1 MLVRSRAVGVCVDG
15 RYQAHMS
22 INLQRIEKMLKCAD
36 EMQRT
41 GKESRIHY
49 SPTKSLVPPTILV
62 RVRCRVR
69 VHGSGLGLRFWNLVG
84 GTRDLVG
91 E

>member
-1 MLVRSRAVGVCVDG
+1 MNR
-15 RYQAHMS
+15 
-22 INLQRIEKMLKCAD
+22 KP
-36 EMQRT
+36 
-41 GKESRIHY
+41 Y

-69 VHGSGLGLRFWNLVG
+69 VRGSGLGLGFWNLVG
-84 GTRDLVG
+84 GTRDLVR

>member
-1 MLVRSRAVGVCVDG
+1 MLSLVLSCELFPSSSEGDIGHLRHFKNR
-15 RYQAHMS
+15 
-22 INLQRIEKMLKCAD
+22 KP
-36 EMQRT
+36 
-41 GKESRIHY
+41 Y

-62 RVRCRVR
+62 RFRCRVR
-69 VHGSGLGLRFWNLVG
+69 VRGSGLGPGFGNLVG